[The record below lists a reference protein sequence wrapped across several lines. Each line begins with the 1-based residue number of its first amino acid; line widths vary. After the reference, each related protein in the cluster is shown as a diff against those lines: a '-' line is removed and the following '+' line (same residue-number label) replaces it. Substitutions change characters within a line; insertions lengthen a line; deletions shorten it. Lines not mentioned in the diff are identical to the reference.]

1 VDGVTVKYSVRLLV
15 LAIFAP
21 LAPLTMSQEFTP
33 PGNLVGITRVHENI
47 SVALH
52 LKGADEF
59 RVDSQKITVFLRD
72 ALGSVG
78 IGTNGSGLG
87 TPMVGVSISG
97 ESTGG
102 GGARYTVEV
111 FIRATTSSPFAR
123 NRSVDAIFWRGV
135 ASGEEVQRY
144 DPASKGFIRPSGPIN
159 ERVYASVREVAAR
172 LAADLK
178 RANASK

>member
-1 VDGVTVKYSVRLLV
+1 
-15 LAIFAP
+15 
-21 LAPLTMSQEFTP
+21 MSQEFTP
-33 PGNLVGITRVHENI
+33 PGNLVGITKVHENI
-47 SVALH
+47 SVALN

-59 RVDSQKITVFLRD
+59 QVDSQKVTALLRE
-72 ALGSVG
+72 ALSSAG

-111 FIRATTSSPFAR
+111 FVRATTSSPFAK
-123 NRSVDAIFWRGV
+123 NRSVEAIFWRGV
-135 ASGEEVQRY
+135 ASGEEMQRY
-144 DPASKGFIRPSGPIN
+144 DPASKGFIKPSGPIN
-159 ERVYASVREVAAR
+159 ERVYASVREVASR

-178 RANASK
+178 KANAGK

>member
-1 VDGVTVKYSVRLLV
+1 MFSP
-15 LAIFAP
+15 FAP
-21 LAPLTMSQEFTP
+21 HAMSQDFTP
-33 PGNLVGITRVHENI
+33 PGNLVGITKVHENI
-47 SVALH
+47 SGALN

-59 RVDSQKITVFLRD
+59 QVDSQKITVLLRD
-72 ALGSVG
+72 ALNSVG
-78 IGTNGSGLG
+78 IATNGSGLG

-111 FIRATTSSPFAR
+111 FVRATTSSPFAK
-123 NRSVDAIFWRGV
+123 NRSVEAIFWRGV
-135 ASGEEVQRY
+135 SSGEEMQRY
-144 DPASKGFIRPSGPIN
+144 DPVSKSFIKPSGPIN

-178 RANASK
+178 KANASK